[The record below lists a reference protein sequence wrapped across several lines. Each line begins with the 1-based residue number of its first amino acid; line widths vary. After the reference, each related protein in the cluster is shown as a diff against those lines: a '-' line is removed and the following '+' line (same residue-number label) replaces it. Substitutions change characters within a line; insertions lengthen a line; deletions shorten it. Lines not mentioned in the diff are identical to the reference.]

1 MKNLFRV
8 LVNKW
13 TELNDIDIFF
23 WICWIDWVV
32 VIVFNSDF
40 PQTAALINY

>member
-13 TELNDIDIFF
+13 TELNDIDIF
-23 WICWIDWVV
+23 CWIDWVV